1 MVHVKMSVIR
11 NKEKVIRNSTISGP
25 LNVKYYG
32 QMFIENCFTI
42 THKHVNNIHE
52 RIKFFLK

>member
-1 MVHVKMSVIR
+1 MSVIR

-42 THKHVNNIHE
+42 IHKHVNNIHE